1 MVINSARVSAFGQ
14 RWTARIQQSR
24 AMMAGSPGLATIGR
38 GARKDCGAATLEPG
52 DQASIG
58 GRRVQAEH
66 AGDQLQVPLL
76 LREPTEP
83 PVPNDPI
90 TVIGA
95 GLTITGK
102 LEFKGEVQVEG
113 EVQGDIHAQR
123 IFIGE
128 QARIRGALIAEE
140 IVVRGNVQ
148 GSIHGNAV
156 IFQSSCQ
163 AKADV
168 VHKSLAIEQGALFE
182 GRSIRSEDPMSLLR
196 TALKQKYA
204 SNSAYLAVIGA
215 KRGGSVAIVW
225 SLAGAC
231 SRCRRPMNLWQFE
244 TACRCLGGP
253 RHAEAGGRGRN

>member
-38 GARKDCGAATLEPG
+38 GARKDCGAAALEPG
-52 DQASIG
+52 DQASIC

-140 IVVRGNVQ
+140 IIVRGNVQ

-204 SNSAYLAVIGA
+204 SNSAYLAVIGT
-215 KRGGSVAIVW
+215 KRGTEVNWRLRNLRRKNRV
-225 SLAGAC
+225 L
-231 SRCRRPMNLWQFE
+231 CR
-244 TACRCLGGP
+244 
-253 RHAEAGGRGRN
+253 